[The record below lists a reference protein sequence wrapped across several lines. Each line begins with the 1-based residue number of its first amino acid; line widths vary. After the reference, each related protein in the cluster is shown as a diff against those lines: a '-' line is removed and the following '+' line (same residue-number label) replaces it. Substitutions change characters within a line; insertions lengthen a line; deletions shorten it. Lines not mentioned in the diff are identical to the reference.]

1 MRLSL
6 ATRIFLGYAVV
17 LVTFGAVSLF
27 SVAELRGNQLEI
39 QVVSQGYLH
48 VAQDMAA
55 LITIHQNRE
64 RDTER
69 LFQERSTETRRALGR
84 LSQLYFPALIAER
97 LNSARARTEAL
108 LGFAPASERPFVR
121 AQLEQLDTLQRRYR
135 EYEATLASAFG
146 DPPQGPEETEA
157 RTREIDLLER
167 AIDRDLRFLA
177 ATVENRIRERSELA
191 EVRAR
196 RSGVLILGLSVLA
209 IGVGLAVMAIAAR
222 TLRPIRTLTAGVSRI
237 AQGDYTAQIGLKGED
252 EISQLAREFD
262 SMARALLEREA
273 QLREKQ
279 EALVRAEQLATVGRV
294 SAQVAHEVRNPLS
307 SIGLNVELLQD
318 ALERASFPAEEEA
331 TEARSLLAAMLR
343 EVDRLNEVTEQYLR
357 LARVPTPHLEP
368 EDLNA
373 VLNRVLDF
381 SAEELERAG
390 IRVERDLAPGLCRAQ
405 ADEGQLRQVFLNL
418 LRNSREA
425 MEPGG
430 VLTVRS
436 REEDGMVEVRFQDS
450 GRGVSP
456 EVRERIFEPFFST
469 KERGTGL
476 GLAVSRQIVQAHGG
490 TIRCESSPGV
500 GTTFVVRLPRA

>member
-39 QVVSQGYLH
+39 QVISQGYLH

-55 LITIHQNRE
+55 LITFQQNRE
-64 RDTER
+64 RDTDR
-69 LFQERSTETRRALGR
+69 VFQERSPETRRALGR

-97 LNSARARTEAL
+97 LSSARNRTDTL
-108 LGFAPASERPFVR
+108 LSFAPPSERPFVR
-121 AQLEQLDTLQRRYR
+121 AQLDQLETLQRRYQ
-135 EYEATLASAFG
+135 EYESTLGATFD
-146 DPPQGPEETEA
+146 DPPLGPEEIQE
-157 RTREIDLLER
+157 RTRTLDQQER

-177 ATVENRIRERSELA
+177 AAVENRIRERSELA

-222 TLRPIRTLTAGVSRI
+222 TLSPIKTLTVGVARI
-237 AQGDYTAQIGLKGED
+237 AQGDYSTQIGLRGQD
-252 EISQLAREFD
+252 EIALLAREFD
-262 SMARALLEREA
+262 SMAQALRDREA
-273 QLREKQ
+273 QLKEKQ

-307 SIGLNVELLQD
+307 SIGLNVELLQE
-318 ALERASFPAEEEA
+318 ALDRATFAAPEEA
-331 TEARSLLAAMLR
+331 TETRELLAAMLR

-368 EDLNA
+368 EDLNQ
-373 VLNRVLDF
+373 LLHRVLDF
-381 SAEELERAG
+381 SGEELERAG
-390 IRVERDLAPGLCRAQ
+390 LRVDRVLAPDLPAAQ

-436 REEDGMVEVRFQDS
+436 GESEGMVEVRFEDT
-450 GRGVSP
+450 GRGMSP
-456 EVRERIFEPFFST
+456 AVRERIFEPFFST

-490 TIRCESSPGV
+490 TIHCDSSPGV